1 MIVFQVISSF
11 DLGGAERVAINITKS
26 PNPNFKYHLFEVVK
40 GHSDFSTL
48 LKKSLKKM
56 VYHIIALLSKTKK

>member
-1 MIVFQVISSF
+1 MIVFQIISSF

-40 GHSDFSTL
+40 DTPISLPL
-48 LKKSLKKM
+48 LKR
-56 VYHIIALLSKTKK
+56 V